1 MMFCLSLATFFSTK
15 LSFHF
20 LFPSTSRTQSS
31 QEGLWWTDRS
41 CNGLSIIT
49 RFTNKRHAKLASTR
63 NISEAQWRGWAAGQ
77 AGAHSGM
84 ENRILLNYT
93 TIENAH
99 KVHKKTFD
107 FLLFVEVQQ
116 TFSFPFSQLRHYE
129 MPECFQHVNNCCF
142 WPRATVLSCY
152 KNW

>member
-1 MMFCLSLATFFSTK
+1 M
-15 LSFHF
+15 
-20 LFPSTSRTQSS
+20 RQSNLQLQNES
-31 QEGLWWTDRS
+31 ALMS
-41 CNGLSIIT
+41 CRI
-49 RFTNKRHAKLASTR
+49 RAVK
-63 NISEAQWRGWAAGQ
+63 RGWAAGQ

-142 WPRATVLSCY
+142 
-152 KNW
+152 